1 MREGAKMMIDRMAL
15 YTVAYFSMEI
25 ALDNEI
31 PTYSGGLGVLAGDLL
46 RSAADL
52 GLPMVG
58 VSLLHRKGY
67 FLQDLDA
74 EGRQSETPVAWTV
87 HDFLQPMDATCQI
100 EVEGRQVTVR
110 AWRYVIQ
117 GAGVAEISVFFLDT
131 DVPGN
136 EAFDRTLTD
145 HLYGGDEHYRL
156 CQEVV
161 LGVGG
166 IRLLRALGY
175 KDIERFHMNEGHAA
189 LLALELFTDELERT
203 SEAREEAIERVKRR
217 CVFTTHTPV
226 TAGHDQFSL
235 DLARQ
240 VLSREQV
247 RALQILG
254 CCDSSLN
261 MTFVGLQLSHY
272 VNGVAKRHGELSRS
286 MFPGYPISSI
296 TNGVHSATWTAP
308 AFRSLYDQY
317 IPDWR
322 LDSFSLRYAVGIP
335 LHAIWQAHEQ
345 AKRRLAEEVN
355 RRVNA
360 GFDHE
365 TFTLGFARR
374 ATAYKR
380 PNLLFHDIE
389 RLRSIA
395 KLHGGLQLVYAG
407 KAHPRDEYGKG
418 LIYQIVQHSKALGA
432 EIKLAYLPNYD
443 MASGQLLTA
452 GVDVWLNTPEP
463 PYEASGTSGMKAA
476 HNGVPSLSV
485 LDGWWLEGH
494 AEGVTGW
501 AIGDRERSIAS
512 GPQHEA
518 DAQDLYYKLE
528 AKILPVYQEGPMRW
542 AEIMRYAIALNA
554 SFFNTQRMV
563 MEYLMYAY
571 QDR

>member
-1 MREGAKMMIDRMAL
+1 MIDRMAL
-15 YTVAYFSMEI
+15 HTVAYFSMEI
-25 ALDNEI
+25 ALDNQM

-52 GLPMVG
+52 GLPIVG

-67 FLQDLDA
+67 FLQNLDT
-74 EGRQSETPVAWTV
+74 EGRQSEAPVAWSV
-87 HDFLQPMDATCQI
+87 DDFLQPLDASCQI
-100 EVEGRQVTVR
+100 EIEGRPVTVR

-117 GAGVAEISVFFLDT
+117 GAGAAEVSVLFLDT
-131 DVPGN
+131 DVEGN
-136 EAFDRTLTD
+136 EVFDRTLTD

-166 IRLLRALGY
+166 IRMLRALGY
-175 KDIERFHMNEGHAA
+175 MDIERFHMNEGHAA

-203 SEAREEAIERVKRR
+203 SEVRDEAIERVKRR
-217 CVFTTHTPV
+217 CVFTTHTPIA
-226 TAGHDQFSL
+226 AGHDQFSL

-254 CCDSSLN
+254 CCESSLN

-296 TNGVHSATWTAP
+296 TNGVHSSTWTAP
-308 AFRSLYDQY
+308 ALRTLYDQY

-322 LDSFSLRYAVGIP
+322 VDSFSLRYAVGIP
-335 LHAIWQAHEQ
+335 RHAIWQAHEQ
-345 AKRRLAEEVN
+345 AKRRLADEVN
-355 RRVNA
+355 RQVNA
-360 GFDHE
+360 GFDPA
-365 TFTLGFARR
+365 TFTIGFARR

-395 KLHGGLQLVYAG
+395 KRHGGLQLVYAG

-418 LIYQIVQHSKALGA
+418 LIYQIVQHGKEIGP

-443 MASGQLLTA
+443 MASGQVLTA
-452 GVDVWLNTPEP
+452 GVDLWLNTPEP

-501 AIGDRERSIAS
+501 AIGERERGIAS

-518 DAQDLYYKLE
+518 DAHDLYYKLE
-528 AKILPVYQEGPMRW
+528 AKILPVFQEDAMQW
-542 AEIMRYAIALNA
+542 AEIMRYTIALNA

>member
-1 MREGAKMMIDRMAL
+1 MIDHKTL
-15 YTVAYFSMEI
+15 HTVAYFSMEI
-25 ALDNEI
+25 ALENQL

-67 FLQDLDA
+67 FFQRLDA
-74 EGRQSETPVAWTV
+74 EGRQSEEPAAWAV
-87 HDFLQPMDATCQI
+87 NGFLHSMDTSCEI
-100 EVEGRQVTVR
+100 EVEGRPVTVR
-110 AWRYVIQ
+110 AWRYLIQ
-117 GAGVAEISVFFLDT
+117 GAGGAEVPVFFLDT

-136 EAFDRTLTD
+136 DPFDRTLTD
-145 HLYGGDEHYRL
+145 HLYGGDVRYRL

-166 IRLLRALGY
+166 VRMLRALGY
-175 KDIERFHMNEGHAA
+175 QDVERFHMNEGHAA
-189 LLALELFTDELERT
+189 LLALELFTEELAHT
-203 SEAREEAIERVKRR
+203 PEAREEAIARVKRR

-226 TAGHDQFSL
+226 TAGHDQFAL
-235 DLARQ
+235 ELARQ
-240 VLSREQV
+240 VLSRQEV

-254 CCDSSLN
+254 CCDASLN
-261 MTFVGLQLSHY
+261 MTFVALQLSHY

-322 LDSFSLRYAVGIP
+322 QDSFSLRYALGIP

-345 AKRRLAEEVN
+345 AKQRLIKAAN
-355 RRVNA
+355 RSVNA
-360 GFDHE
+360 GFDQDV
-365 TFTLGFARR
+365 FTVGFARR

-380 PNLLFHDIE
+380 PGLLFHDVE

-395 KLHGGLQLVYAG
+395 KLHNGLQLVYAG
-407 KAHPRDEYGKG
+407 KAHPKDEDGKALISQIFQHGKG
-418 LIYQIVQHSKALGA
+418 LGPEL
-432 EIKLAYLPNYD
+432 KLAYFPNYD
-443 MASGQLLTA
+443 MDLGQLLTA
-452 GVDVWLNTPEP
+452 GVDLWLNTPEP

-494 AEGVTGW
+494 VEGVTGW
-501 AIGDRERSIAS
+501 AIGDRERNFVAV
-512 GPQHEA
+512 PQYES
-518 DAQDLYYKLE
+518 DAVDLYYKLE
-528 AKILPVYQEGPMRW
+528 TKILPLYHGEPMQW
-542 AEIMRYAIALNA
+542 AEIMRYTIALNA
-554 SFFNTQRMV
+554 SFFNTQRML

-571 QDR
+571 QG

>member
-1 MREGAKMMIDRMAL
+1 MMIDRMAL
-15 YTVAYFSMEI
+15 HTVAYFSMEI
-25 ALDNEI
+25 ALENQM

-52 GLPMVG
+52 GLPIVG
-58 VSLLHRKGY
+58 VSLLHRKSY
-67 FLQDLDA
+67 FLQGLDA
-74 EGRQSETPVAWTV
+74 EGRQSEAPVAWTV
-87 HDFLQPMDATCQI
+87 HDFLQPMDPSCQI
-100 EVEGRQVTVR
+100 EVEGRPVTVR

-117 GAGVAEISVFFLDT
+117 GAGAAEISVFFLDT

-136 EAFDRTLTD
+136 DAFDRTLTD
-145 HLYGGDEHYRL
+145 HLYGGDKRYRL

-166 IRLLRALGY
+166 IRMLWALGY

-217 CVFTTHTPV
+217 
-226 TAGHDQFSL
+226 
-235 DLARQ
+235 LA
-240 VLSREQV
+240 
-247 RALQILG
+247 
-254 CCDSSLN
+254 D
-261 MTFVGLQLSHY
+261 
-272 VNGVAKRHGELSRS
+272 
-286 MFPGYPISSI
+286 
-296 TNGVHSATWTAP
+296 
-308 AFRSLYDQY
+308 
-317 IPDWR
+317 
-322 LDSFSLRYAVGIP
+322 
-335 LHAIWQAHEQ
+335 
-345 AKRRLAEEVN
+345 EVN

-360 GFDHE
+360 GFDQDA
-365 TFTLGFARR
+365 FTVGFARR

-395 KLHGGLQLVYAG
+395 KRHGGLQLVYAG
-407 KAHPRDEYGKG
+407 KAHPKDEHGKG
-418 LIYQIVQHSKALGA
+418 LIYQIVQHGKELGP

-452 GVDVWLNTPEP
+452 GVDLWLNTPAP

-528 AKILPVYQEGPMRW
+528 AKVLPVYQEGPMRW
-542 AEIMRYAIALNA
+542 AEIMRYTIALNA

>member
-1 MREGAKMMIDRMAL
+1 MIIDRMTL
-15 YTVAYFSMEI
+15 SSVAYFSMEI
-25 ALDNEI
+25 ALENRM

-67 FLQDLDA
+67 FLQCLDA
-74 EGRQSETPVAWTV
+74 EGRQSEEPVAWGV
-87 HDFLQPMDATCQI
+87 SDFLQPLDARCHI
-100 EVEGRQVTVR
+100 EIEGRPVTVR
-110 AWRYVIQ
+110 AWCYLIQ
-117 GAGVAEISVFFLDT
+117 GVGGAEVPVYFLDT
-131 DVPGN
+131 DVPDN
-136 EAFDRTLTD
+136 DPLDRTLTD
-145 HLYGGDEHYRL
+145 HLYGGDERYRL

-166 IRLLRALGY
+166 VRLLRALGY
-175 KDIERFHMNEGHAA
+175 KNVERFHMNEGHAA
-189 LLALELFTDELERT
+189 LLALELFAEELAHAPER
-203 SEAREEAIERVKRR
+203 REEAIESVKRR

-226 TAGHDQFSL
+226 AAGHDQFAL

-240 VLSREQV
+240 VLSHEEV
-247 RALQILG
+247 RALQVLG
-254 CCDSSLN
+254 CCHASLN
-261 MTFVGLQLSHY
+261 MTSVGLQLSHY

-322 LDSFSLRYAVGIP
+322 QDGFSLRYALGTP
-335 LHAIWQAHEQ
+335 PHAIRQAHEQ
-345 AKRRLAEEVN
+345 AKRQLTEAVN
-355 RRVNA
+355 RQVEA
-360 GFDHE
+360 GFDPAV
-365 TFTLGFARR
+365 FTVGFARR

-380 PNLLFHDIE
+380 PGLLFHDVE

-395 KLHGGLQLVYAG
+395 KLHGGLQLVFAG
-407 KAHPRDEYGKG
+407 KAHPRDEHGKR
-418 LIYQIVQHSKALGA
+418 LIYQVIQHSKGIGP

-452 GVDVWLNTPEP
+452 GVDLWLNTPEP

-494 AEGVTGW
+494 VEGVTGW
-501 AIGDRERSIAS
+501 AIGDRERNIVAVA
-512 GPQHEA
+512 QHES
-518 DAQDLYYKLE
+518 DAADLYYKLE
-528 AKILPVYQEGPMRW
+528 TKILPLYHDDPMRW
-542 AEIMRYAIALNA
+542 AEIMRYTIALNA
-554 SFFNTQRMV
+554 SFFNTQRML

-571 QDR
+571 QD

>member
-1 MREGAKMMIDRMAL
+1 MIDHKTL
-15 YTVAYFSMEI
+15 HTVAYFSMEI
-25 ALDNEI
+25 ALENQL

-67 FLQDLDA
+67 FFQRLDA
-74 EGRQSETPVAWTV
+74 EGRQSEEPAAWAV
-87 HDFLQPMDATCQI
+87 NGFLHSMDTSCEI
-100 EVEGRQVTVR
+100 EVEGRPVTVR
-110 AWRYVIQ
+110 AWRYLIQ
-117 GAGVAEISVFFLDT
+117 GAGGAEVPVFFLDT

-136 EAFDRTLTD
+136 DPFDRTLTD
-145 HLYGGDEHYRL
+145 HLYGGDVRYRL

-166 IRLLRALGY
+166 VRMLRALGY
-175 KDIERFHMNEGHAA
+175 QDVERFHMNEGHAA
-189 LLALELFTDELERT
+189 LLALELFTEELAHT
-203 SEAREEAIERVKRR
+203 PEAREEAIARVKRR

-226 TAGHDQFSL
+226 TAGHDQFAL
-235 DLARQ
+235 ELARQ
-240 VLSREQV
+240 VLSRQEV

-254 CCDSSLN
+254 CCDASLN
-261 MTFVGLQLSHY
+261 MTFVALQLSHY

-322 LDSFSLRYAVGIP
+322 QDSFSLRYALGIP

-345 AKRRLAEEVN
+345 AKQRLIKAAN
-355 RRVNA
+355 RSVNA
-360 GFDHE
+360 GFDQDV
-365 TFTLGFARR
+365 FTVGFARR
-374 ATAYKR
+374 ATTYKR
-380 PNLLFHDIE
+380 PGLLFHDVE

-395 KLHGGLQLVYAG
+395 KLHNGLQLVYAG
-407 KAHPRDEYGKG
+407 KAHPKDEDGKALISQIFQHGKG
-418 LIYQIVQHSKALGA
+418 LGPEL
-432 EIKLAYLPNYD
+432 KLAYFPNYD
-443 MASGQLLTA
+443 MDLGQLLTA
-452 GVDVWLNTPEP
+452 GVDLWLNTPEP

-494 AEGVTGW
+494 VEGVTGW
-501 AIGDRERSIAS
+501 AIGDRERNFVAV
-512 GPQHEA
+512 PQYES
-518 DAQDLYYKLE
+518 DAVDLYYKLE
-528 AKILPVYQEGPMRW
+528 TKILPLYHGEPMQW
-542 AEIMRYAIALNA
+542 AEIMRYTIALNA
-554 SFFNTQRMV
+554 SFFNTQRML

-571 QDR
+571 QG

>member
-1 MREGAKMMIDRMAL
+1 MLIDRVTL
-15 YTVAYFSMEI
+15 QTVAYFSMEI
-25 ALDNEI
+25 ALENQI

-58 VSLLHRKGY
+58 VGLLHRKGY
-67 FLQDLDA
+67 FFQYLDHD
-74 EGRQSETPVAWTV
+74 GHQSEEPVAWAV
-87 HDFLQPMDATCQI
+87 DDFLHLMDATCQI
-100 EVEGRQVTVR
+100 EIEGRPVTVQ
-110 AWRYVIQ
+110 AWRYVIR
-117 GAGVAEISVFFLDT
+117 GASGAEVPVFFLDT

-136 EAFDRTLTD
+136 EPFDRTLTD

-166 IRLLRALGY
+166 VRMLRALGY
-175 KDIERFHMNEGHAA
+175 NAVERFHMNEGHAA
-189 LLALELFTDELERT
+189 LLALELFTEALART
-203 SEAREEAIERVKRR
+203 PDAREEAIESVKRC

-226 TAGHDQFSL
+226 SAGHDQFSL

-240 VLSREQV
+240 ILSREEV

-254 CCDSSLN
+254 CCQSSLN
-261 MTFVGLQLSHY
+261 MTFVALQLSHY

-286 MFPGYPISSI
+286 MFPGYPIGSI

-322 LDSFSLRYAVGIP
+322 QDGFSLRYALGIP
-335 LHAIWQAHEQ
+335 PHAIWQAHEQ
-345 AKRRLAEEVN
+345 AKRCLTDTIN

-360 GFDHE
+360 GFDHDV
-365 TFTLGFARR
+365 FTIGFARR

-380 PNLLFHDIE
+380 PGLLFHDVE

-395 KLHGGLQLVYAG
+395 KLHGGLQLIYAG
-407 KAHPRDEYGKG
+407 KAHPKDESGKS
-418 LIYQIVQHSKALGA
+418 LIYQIIQHGKELAP

-443 MASGQLLTA
+443 MESGQLLTA
-452 GVDVWLNTPEP
+452 GVDLWLNTPEP

-494 AEGVTGW
+494 TEGVTGW
-501 AIGDRERSIAS
+501 AIGDRERGVVPAS
-512 GPQHEA
+512 QHEA
-518 DAQDLYYKLE
+518 DAQELYYKLE
-528 AKILPVYQEGPMRW
+528 ARILPVYREDPMRW
-542 AEIMRYAIALNA
+542 AEVMRYTIALNA